1 MDGFLVFSSIGLL
14 LFLVIIGKRLAH
26 RGKKRTADEA
36 PRGDRGYAE
45 GCASGCL
52 IGSLMGEDSGDD
64 SCLGGCLGLV
74 SALAIMASV
83 WFL

>member
-1 MDGFLVFSSIGLL
+1 MDGVLVFSIGLL
-14 LFLVIIGKRLAH
+14 LFLVIIGKRLAR

-36 PRGDRGYAE
+36 PRDAE

-52 IGSLMGEDSGDD
+52 IGSLMGDGGEDSGDD
-64 SCLGGCLGLV
+64 SCLGGGCLGLV

-83 WFL
+83 WFM